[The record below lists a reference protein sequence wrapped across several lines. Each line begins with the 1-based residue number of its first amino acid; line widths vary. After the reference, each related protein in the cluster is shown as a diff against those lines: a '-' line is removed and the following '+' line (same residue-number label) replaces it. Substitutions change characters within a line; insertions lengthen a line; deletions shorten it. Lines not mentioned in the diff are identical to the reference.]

1 MFVMQMFTGRSL
13 MYVSRAAL
21 PFFFL
26 LLLGTALI
34 ALFPDLVTYLP
45 NKMLNR

>member
-1 MFVMQMFTGRSL
+1 MFVMQTFTGRSL
-13 MYVSRAAL
+13 AYISWAGL

-26 LLLGTALI
+26 LLLGTAI
-34 ALFPDLVTYLP
+34 IVVFPDLVTYLP